1 MATGSKV
8 VIYAALFGNAAIA
21 ATKFAASVFTG
32 SSAML
37 TEAIHSVV
45 DTGNQG
51 LLLWGLKRA
60 RQPPDSRFPFGHGRE
75 IYFWS
80 FVVAIMI
87 FGVGAGVSIFEG
99 VKHLLHPREIT
110 SPTVNYVVLGTA
122 MVFEG
127 VAWWIAFKEFRRA
140 KGEAGYLEAVQKGK
154 DPTLFVV
161 LFEDSAALAGLIVA
175 FLGIFLGQITG
186 WLWLDGAASVV
197 IGLILAAVAL
207 WLAFETKGLLIGE
220 SASDAVRDQVR
231 NLVSGTGGVERVH
244 ELLTLQMGPE
254 SILVVVSLDFADQV
268 SADGVENTVAGM
280 RQRIRQEVAGVSR
293 VFIQVEPAPAPARLQ
308 DSPEGSGSS

>member
-1 MATGSKV
+1 MAKGSKF
-8 VIYAALFGNAAIA
+8 VIYAALLGNAAIA
-21 ATKFAASVFTG
+21 VTKFAASVFTG

-37 TEAIHSVV
+37 TEAIHSLV

-60 RQPPDSRFPFGHGRE
+60 QKPADPRFPFGHGRE

-99 VKHLLHPREIT
+99 IKHLLHPREIT
-110 SPTVNYVVLGTA
+110 SPTVNYIVLGAA

-140 KGEAGYLEAVQKGK
+140 KGATGYLEAVQKGK

-161 LFEDSAALAGLIVA
+161 LFEDSAAMAGLIVA
-175 FLGIFLGQITG
+175 FLGIYFGQITG
-186 WLWLDGAASVV
+186 WMWLDGAASVI

-220 SASDAVRDQVR
+220 SASESVRDQVR
-231 NLVSGTGGVERVH
+231 KLVSGANGVEKIH

-254 SILVVVSLDFADQV
+254 SILVVVSLDFADRLD
-268 SADGVENTVAGM
+268 ADTVENTMAG
-280 RQRIRQEVAGVSR
+280 IRDRVRKEVAGVSR
-293 VFIQVEPAPAPARLQ
+293 VFIQVEPVPGPRSLP
-308 DSPEGSGSS
+308 DNPEGTGSS

>member
-1 MATGSKV
+1 
-8 VIYAALFGNAAIA
+8 
-21 ATKFAASVFTG
+21 
-32 SSAML
+32 
-37 TEAIHSVV
+37 V

-60 RQPPDSRFPFGHGRE
+60 KKPADSRFPFGHGRE

-99 VKHLLHPREIT
+99 IKHLLHPREIT
-110 SPTVNYVVLGTA
+110 SPTVNYIVLGAA

-127 VAWWIAFKEFRRA
+127 VAWWIALKAFRQA

-161 LFEDSAALAGLIVA
+161 LFEDSAAMAGLIVA
-175 FLGIFLGQITG
+175 FLGIYLGQITG
-186 WLWLDGAASVV
+186 WLWLDGAASVI

-220 SASDAVRDQVR
+220 SASEGVRDQVR
-231 NLVSGTGGVERVH
+231 KMVSGADGVEKIH

-254 SILVVVSLDFADQV
+254 SILVVVSMDFADRLD
-268 SADGVENTVAGM
+268 ATAVENTVADM
-280 RQRIRQEVAGVSR
+280 RDRIREEVAGVSR
-293 VFIQVEPAPAPARLQ
+293 VFIQVEPAPVPGRLS
-308 DSPEGSGSS
+308 DSPAGTGSS

>member
-1 MATGSKV
+1 MAKGSKF
-8 VIYAALFGNAAIA
+8 VIYAALLGNGAIA
-21 ATKFAASVFTG
+21 VTKFAASVFTG

-51 LLLWGLKRA
+51 LLLWGLRRA
-60 RQPPDSRFPFGHGRE
+60 RQPADSRFPFGHGRE

-99 VKHLLHPREIT
+99 IKHLLHPREIT
-110 SPTVNYVVLGTA
+110 SPTVNYIVLGA
-122 MVFEG
+122 ALLFEG
-127 VAWWIAFKEFRRA
+127 VAWWIALKAFRHA
-140 KGEAGYLEAVQKGK
+140 KGKAGYLEAVQKGK

-161 LFEDSAALAGLIVA
+161 LFEDSAAMAGLIVA
-175 FLGIFLGQITG
+175 FLGIYLGQVTG
-186 WLWLDGAASVV
+186 WMWLDGAASVV
-197 IGLILAAVAL
+197 IGLILATVAL

-220 SASDAVRDQVR
+220 SARVGVRDQVR
-231 NLVSGTGGVERVH
+231 SLVSGADGVVNVH

-254 SILVVVSLDFADQV
+254 SILVVVSLDFADRLT
-268 SADGVENTVAGM
+268 AAKVENTVAGM
-280 RQRIRQEVAGVSR
+280 RDRIRREVAGVSR
-293 VFIQVEPAPAPARLQ
+293 VFIQVEPVPAPARLS
-308 DSPEGSGSS
+308 DTPGGTGSS